1 MVIVI
6 IVGDYIM
13 VNKKPL
19 TDEMVWDLLINYDV
33 VEYIKKKCP
42 SLFTTEKLIRY
53 ANNLKNV
60 RKFTDEEILNGK
72 ADFDIDIII
81 KAEEAAYK
89 AIQAKDKEKVYLP
102 IKPKKEK
109 VSPLFLKRLLL
120 GTLAGA
126 TIITCAT
133 FISKSQE
140 REETNLEVSEYIG
153 MLASKKGTDD
163 YLNKRN
169 IVAQNTYNRNHYVI
183 YNLPNIALD
192 ILKVAS
198 DDPDI
203 FDLCILSAYF
213 NMDYNRLKNMDEI
226 INHLR
231 INAIASASPLQE
243 KMSACSNFLDYAL
256 KISVARGLFE
266 ENSSEYQ
273 KIYNAVQVYK
283 LNDYDDLEEDDK
295 KIILAFL
302 NKMNTLLEDLGIEQ
316 LPNLQ
321 ERLANKDLDAYNL
334 DSKERGK

>member
-13 VNKKPL
+13 TNKKPL
-19 TDEMVWDLLINYDV
+19 TDEMVWDLISNYDV
-33 VEYIKKKCP
+33 IKYIQKRSP
-42 SLFTTEKLIRY
+42 YLFTTEKLIRY

-72 ADFDIDIII
+72 ANFDIDIII
-81 KAEEAAYK
+81 KAEEAASR
-89 AIQAKDKEKVYLP
+89 AIQAREKEQVYLP

-133 FISKSQE
+133 FISKSK
-140 REETNLEVSEYIG
+140 ETNLDVSEYIG
-153 MLASKKGTDD
+153 MLASKEGSDD

-169 IVAQNTYNRNHYVI
+169 IIAQNTYNRDNYVV

-213 NMDYNRLKNMDEI
+213 NMDYNRLKNMDEVF
-226 INHLR
+226 NHLR
-231 INAIASASPLQE
+231 INVIASASPLQE
-243 KMSACSNFLDYAL
+243 NISECSNFLEYAL

-273 KIYNAVQVYK
+273 KIYNIVQKYK
-283 LNDYDDLEEDDK
+283 LYGYDGLEEDDK
-295 KIILAFL
+295 KIILAFI
-302 NKMNTLLEDLGIEQ
+302 NKMKKLLEDLGIEQ

-321 ERLANKDLDAYNL
+321 ERLANENLDASNI